1 MDDVALYFVYH
12 ARNLLGVVLKMPAE
26 GEPGSMLEICEALVG
41 VVPPYPFMLLPYE
54 PPLEEWGVDA
64 FEQ

>member
-1 MDDVALYFVYH
+1 
-12 ARNLLGVVLKMPAE
+12 MPAE